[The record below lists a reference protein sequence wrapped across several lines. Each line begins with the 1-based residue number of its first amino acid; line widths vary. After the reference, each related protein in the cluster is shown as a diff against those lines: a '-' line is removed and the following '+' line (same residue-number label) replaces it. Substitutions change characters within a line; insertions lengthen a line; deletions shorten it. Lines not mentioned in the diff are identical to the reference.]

1 MPSVYAAENFSGR
14 VSLAASYISQRRE
27 SSRAFDACFE
37 MYDGHAVSVAL
48 YRRAQKAPHGPLAAN
63 LWRYLRQ
70 DIIEPRAAENAHRTS
85 LTAWAREL
93 WAEGERASAALWAEL
108 EARRAARRESEA
120 SA

>member
-1 MPSVYAAENFSGR
+1 MPSVYDRENFSGR
-14 VSLAASYISQRRE
+14 VSLAASYISQRRD

-48 YRRAQKAPHGPLAAN
+48 YRRAQKAPHGPLAAH

-70 DIIEPRAAENAHRTS
+70 DVIEPRAAENAHRAN

-93 WAEGERASAALWAEL
+93 WAEGEREMAVIIAEM
-108 EARRAARRESEA
+108 EARNAGRREA
-120 SA
+120 